1 MFGPASPG
9 HLRDLFTSIAFSPE
23 PSSYHDEEVNRYQ
36 HRLHPGEAR
45 PDLTEQEV
53 EEKWAGVGENFART
67 HTYLQDKYDDY
78 SFDHV
83 K

>member
-9 HLRDLFTSIAFSPE
+9 HLRELFTSIAFSPD
-23 PSSYHDEEVNRYQ
+23 PSSYHEEEVNPYQ

-53 EEKWAGVGENFART
+53 EEKWGRGGRKFCKNT
-67 HTYLQDKYDDY
+67 TYLQEKYYDY

-83 K
+83 